1 MLNTIASIAIFL
13 FMIYGLLL
21 ALRYVARYVDYKE
34 TFKELINRKKDK

>member
-21 ALRYVARYVDYKE
+21 ALRYVARYVDYKK
-34 TFKELINRKKDK
+34 TFKDFWKDKE